1 MLPFRKIVFPV
12 DYSDACRAIVPHVKH
27 AVQHF
32 SAQLTL
38 VHAYGPEG
46 LSFIDL
52 PIATP
57 DLPKQVREFE
67 QARVS
72 EFAQEMFPGVHADC
86 FAELGEAGTIIQNV
100 LQRQGGDLVMLP
112 THGRGPVRRL
122 MLGSVTTKVLHDIG
136 AAVWTA
142 TGAAIAAHPAAN
154 YKSIVCAVDDT
165 QEALSVIK
173 AGSVLAKSYGAKLA
187 VVHVLGLP
195 PMSMEI
201 DYAAI
206 KNDLLQAAQQRLR
219 ETLATL
225 GVDAQHAVIE
235 GNIANGLQD
244 WASER
249 QADLLV
255 VGRGHAQ
262 GGLGRIW
269 SNLYSIVRE
278 SPCPVLSI

>member
-1 MLPFRKIVFPV
+1 MLPFRKIIFPV
-12 DYSDACRAIVPHVKH
+12 DYSDANRALVPFVKH

-46 LSFIDL
+46 LSFVDL
-52 PIATP
+52 PIASP

-67 QARVS
+67 QLRLRD
-72 EFAQEMFPGVHADC
+72 FAQEAFPGVQAEC
-86 FAELGEAGTIIQNV
+86 FAELGEAGTVIHSV
-100 LQRQGGDLVMLP
+100 LQRQGGDVIMLP
-112 THGRGPVRRL
+112 THGRGPIRRL
-122 MLGSVTTKVLHDIG
+122 MLGSVTTKILHDVG
-136 AAVWTA
+136 CAVWTA
-142 TGAAIAAHPAAN
+142 TAGALATVKPG
-154 YKSIVCAVDDT
+154 YKSVVCAVDDS

-173 AGSVLAKSYGAKLA
+173 AGAALASSYNAKLA

-201 DYAAI
+201 DYASI
-206 KNDLLQAAQQRLR
+206 RNDLQAAAEQKLR
-219 ETLATL
+219 ERIANMQ
-225 GVDAQHAVIE
+225 VDAAHAVIE
-235 GNIANGLQD
+235 GNIANALHD
-244 WASER
+244 WASTQ

-262 GGLGRIW
+262 DGLSRVW